1 MTMKY
6 LVVRENDQSF
16 KQDLI
21 TTHDILLKNLFSL
34 QLKACA
40 IDPLWTNQ
48 LLIFIF
54 ADLITFLLFSLN
66 LLVLK

>member
-1 MTMKY
+1 MKY
-6 LVVRENDQSF
+6 LVARENDQSF
-16 KQDLI
+16 KQDLT

-48 LLIFIF
+48 LLILYICRFNH
-54 ADLITFLLFSLN
+54 FSSFQP
-66 LLVLK
+66 

>member
-6 LVVRENDQSF
+6 LVARENDQSF

-48 LLIFIF
+48 YY
-54 ADLITFLLFSLN
+54 
-66 LLVLK
+66 